1 MLLTPHIPRTKS
13 NLIQLLQRQY
23 IQQIEVIEPYDQTM
37 EADLKAKAKA
47 MSQRSG
53 ELTIILLRTS

>member
-1 MLLTPHIPRTKS
+1 MLLTPQIPRTKS
-13 NLIQLLQRQY
+13 DLIQLLQRQY
-23 IQQIEVIEPYDQTM
+23 IQQIDIIEPYDQTM
-37 EADLKAKAKA
+37 EVDLKAKAKA